1 MRMSRT
7 RSLSWTW
14 EGLEI
19 GVLGARELV
28 PERDVGGRHVVVGV
42 LGLIVGDQE
51 GERRDVDGDLACFVL

>member
-1 MRMSRT
+1 M
-7 RSLSWTW
+7 
-14 EGLEI
+14 EI